1 MKMGSV
7 IGAVASVQQY
17 RKQTKALERME
28 AKAAEVDKEAAS
40 EKERTKKLT
49 PATAQNPDVGD
60 SVFTEVKRR
69 KGVQSTFTATPSYDK
84 IGS

>member
-1 MKMGSV
+1 MGSV

-17 RKQTKALERME
+17 KKQTKALERME
-28 AKAAEVDKEAAS
+28 AKTAEAEKGAKA
-40 EKERTKKLT
+40 EKERAKKLT

-69 KGVQSTFTATPSYDK
+69 RGVQSTFTATSINDK